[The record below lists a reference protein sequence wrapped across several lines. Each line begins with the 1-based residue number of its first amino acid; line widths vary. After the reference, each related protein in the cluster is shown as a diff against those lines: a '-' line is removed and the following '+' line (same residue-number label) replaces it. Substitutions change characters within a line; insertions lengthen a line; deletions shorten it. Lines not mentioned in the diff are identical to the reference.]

1 MTAPALHDSR
11 VAAAPT
17 GVAAHRVIFIDLAR
31 AVAVF
36 LMIQGHTVSA
46 LLAPEYRAGRLFD
59 AWVFQRGLTSCLFLL
74 LSGFAFSIATSRHWP
89 SHVRPSRTVAKR
101 LTRFSFFV
109 LLGYALHFPVARFAH
124 LVYASDDSWRSF
136 MAVDVLQLIGVT
148 FFVVQALVLVSR
160 TRHAF
165 AVVAFVLCPIVVFA
179 TPHIWSVEWT
189 RVLPLPLASYFS
201 EQTGSQFPLFPWIAY
216 VLLGAGL
223 GQVYAHWG
231 ATHLADF
238 ATRVLLAGGAALLVG
253 AAIFFQFTVWQSIPF
268 QFMLR
273 SGTVLVVLAAVA
285 HLSRWI
291 AHMPHWFGAVAQE
304 SLLIYFLHLCLI
316 YGSVWNNGLRQVFGE
331 TLAPAATLP
340 IALGLVTLMAVLAW
354 QWNRCKH
361 HRPATARWLSLG
373 TAGALIYPL
382 L

>member
-11 VAAAPT
+11 VGAAPT

-59 AWVFQRGLTSCLFLL
+59 VWVFQRGLTSCLFLL

-89 SHVRPSRTVAKR
+89 SHVRPSRAVAKR
-101 LTRFSFFV
+101 LSRFSLFV

-160 TRHAF
+160 TRRAF
-165 AVVAFVLCPIVVFA
+165 AVVVFALCPVVVLA
-179 TPHIWSVEWT
+179 TPHIWNVEWT
-189 RVLPLPLASYFS
+189 RVLPLPLASYLS
-201 EQTGSQFPLFPWIAY
+201 ERTGSQFPLFPWIAY

-231 ATHLADF
+231 ATHLAAF
-238 ATRVLLAGGAALLVG
+238 ATRVLLASGVATLAA
-253 AAIFFQFTVWQSIPF
+253 AATFFQFTVWQSIPF
-268 QFMLR
+268 QFLLR
-273 SGTVLVVLAAVA
+273 AGMVLVILAAVA
-285 HLSRWI
+285 HLSRWV
-291 AHMPHWFGAVAQE
+291 AHLPHLFGAVAQE
-304 SLLIYFLHLCLI
+304 SLLIYFVHLCLV
-316 YGSVWNNGLRQVFGE
+316 YGSVWNNGLRHVFGE

-340 IALGLVTLMAVLAW
+340 IALGLIALMTVLAW

-361 HRPATARWLSLG
+361 HRPATARWLSFG
-373 TAGALIYPL
+373 TAAALIYPL